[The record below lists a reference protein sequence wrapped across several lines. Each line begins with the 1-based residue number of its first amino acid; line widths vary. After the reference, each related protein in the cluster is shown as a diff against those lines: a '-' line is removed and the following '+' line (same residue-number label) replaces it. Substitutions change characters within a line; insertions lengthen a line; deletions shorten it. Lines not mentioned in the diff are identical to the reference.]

1 MERKTSS
8 PLFFSSVFEG
18 KMGRYIVIRSFQGVL
33 VIFLVSIVAFI
44 VLRLIPGDP
53 TSLLL
58 GEGQVQL
65 TEEDKRLI
73 LSSWGLDKPWFEQYV
88 IWLGN
93 MFTGNFGN
101 SIIRQGVPISQMIAE
116 ALPVTLTL
124 NLVAVLLA
132 VGISIPLGIIAGAK
146 KNSPFDYVITV
157 VSTLGV
163 ATPNFWL
170 GLMLIIIFAVI
181 FKLLPPY
188 GASNWTGYIL
198 PAFVLAFEQLAI
210 FSRITRSSMIEALN
224 QDYVRTARSKGLSNS
239 AVLVGHAVRNALLPI
254 VTVIGFQIAFLFSG
268 TIVIETVFALPGLGR
283 LFFDSLLRYD
293 YQVVQAIVLLFSV
306 LVVVVNIITDLVY
319 GLVDPRI
326 RVKK

>member
-1 MERKTSS
+1 MA
-8 PLFFSSVFEG
+8 
-18 KMGRYIVIRSFQGVL
+18 RYVVIRSFQGIL

-65 TEEDKRLI
+65 TEADKKLI

-124 NLVAVLLA
+124 NLVAVIIA
-132 VGISIPLGIIAGAK
+132 VGVSLPLGIIAGAK
-146 KNSPFDYVITV
+146 KNSVFDYVITV
-157 VSTLGV
+157 IATLGV

-170 GLMLIIIFAVI
+170 GLILIIIFAVT
-181 FKLLPPY
+181 FKFLPPY

-198 PAFVLAFEQLAI
+198 PAFVLAFEQMAI
-210 FSRITRSSMIEALN
+210 FSRIMRSTTIEALN
-224 QDYVRTARSKGLSNS
+224 QDYVRTARSKGLNNTT
-239 AVLVGHAVRNALLPI
+239 VLVGHAVRNV

>member
-1 MERKTSS
+1 
-8 PLFFSSVFEG
+8 
-18 KMGRYIVIRSFQGVL
+18 MGRYIVIRSFQGVL

>member
-1 MERKTSS
+1 MA
-8 PLFFSSVFEG
+8 
-18 KMGRYIVIRSFQGVL
+18 RYVVIRSFQGIL

-65 TEEDKRLI
+65 TEADKKLI

-124 NLVAVLLA
+124 NLVAVIIA
-132 VGISIPLGIIAGAK
+132 VGVSLPLGIIAGAK
-146 KNSPFDYVITV
+146 KNSVFDYVITV
-157 VSTLGV
+157 IATLGV

-170 GLMLIIIFAVI
+170 GLILIIIFAVT
-181 FKLLPPY
+181 FKFLPPY

-198 PAFVLAFEQLAI
+198 PAFVLAFEQMAI
-210 FSRITRSSMIEALN
+210 FSRIMRSTTIEALN
-224 QDYVRTARSKGLSNS
+224 QDYVRTARSKGLNNTT
-239 AVLVGHAVRNALLPI
+239 VLVGHAVRNALLPV